1 MINITRPEREAKE
14 REIVEMRVPMHR
26 MLPSRT
32 EDSADQKK
40 VSLRWLAELF
50 VKIKIILQ

>member
-26 MLPSRT
+26 MLASEKSLYKIEPRR
-32 EDSADQKK
+32 KK
-40 VSLRWLAELF
+40 YC
-50 VKIKIILQ
+50 